1 MKKYSIDQFNR
12 QIEAGTERCHELEK
26 IIEDARAELDARRK
40 EADTAKQRG
49 DVKRFQELKDSAD
62 KIERQ
67 INDQSEVVE
76 AMRKQKCVNEADV
89 VTAWN
94 QYAGEYNKEA
104 RKLIEAFDKTF
115 ATLCKDFL
123 AIAALQVDGLR
134 NQADTKQL
142 IDLYCLRDPDT
153 PELVP
158 IDVKTVPGGLANA
171 IIRASTQRQDYWL
184 SEVMIAGEPV
194 EKELMLDF
202 SDPDYPWSWLMR
214 GAETLQK
221 RRV

>member
-1 MKKYSIDQFNR
+1 MKKYSLDAYLNR
-12 QIEAGTERCHELEK
+12 VEAEKDRCHELEK
-26 IIEDARAELDARRK
+26 IIEDARAELETRRK
-40 EADTAKQRG
+40 EVDAVKQRG
-49 DVKRFQELKDSAD
+49 DVKRFQELKAGAD

-142 IDLYCLRDPDT
+142 IDLYCLSDPDT

-184 SEVMIAGEPV
+184 SEVMIAGNPV

-202 SDPDYPWSWLMR
+202 SDPNYPWSWLMS
-214 GAETLQK
+214 GATALQK